1 MSGPAFSEW
10 TSAGPGTESVM
21 PTESPVRDIMIE
33 IITHENTRTTAFD
46 PNEALE
52 RALNE
57 IRQGLDR
64 IVAK

>member
-1 MSGPAFSEW
+1 
-10 TSAGPGTESVM
+10 M